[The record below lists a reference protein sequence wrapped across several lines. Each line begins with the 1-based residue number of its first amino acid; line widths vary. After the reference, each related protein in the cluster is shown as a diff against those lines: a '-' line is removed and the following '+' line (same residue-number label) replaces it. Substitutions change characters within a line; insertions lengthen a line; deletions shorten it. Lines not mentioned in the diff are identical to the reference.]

1 MKDFL
6 FVLFFWDFFGPVTK
20 VENINVDTGKN
31 IEVETAFERGRI
43 LMLTAMFWG
52 TSSKIL
58 LDNKIDSHRCGEQR
72 RHKKAVLT
80 IIFSTLVPSP
90 IF

>member
-43 LMLTAMFWG
+43 LMNVDSNVLG
-52 TSSKIL
+52 
-58 LDNKIDSHRCGEQR
+58 NKFENIVG
-72 RHKKAVLT
+72 
-80 IIFSTLVPSP
+80 
-90 IF
+90 